1 MAFPVRLLHADEEVF
16 LDQHPH
22 GIRLVAPV
30 TLSALVV
37 AGVIAGFVEW
47 KAAPTWFGI
56 VLGVVVLTTAI
67 YLGARVLAWRATS
80 FVVTSHRVIYRTGV
94 LRRSGREIPIDALQ
108 SVSYRQSLAG
118 RIVGVGSL
126 LVSSAGQDDA
136 QEVPDVRDPEAA
148 QSAVQEAIE
157 ANAHRRGAPKEE
169 TSDITTEL
177 ERLEGLYHRGVITA
191 AELERVK
198 RDLLKPS

>member
-1 MAFPVRLLHADEEVF
+1 MAFPVRLLHEDEEIF
-16 LDQHPH
+16 LDQRPH
-22 GIRLVAPV
+22 GVRLAGPV
-30 TLSALVV
+30 SLSVLVT
-37 AGVIAGFVEW
+37 AGIVAGFVEW

-56 VLGVVVLTTAI
+56 VLGVVLLTTGI
-67 YLGARVLAWRATS
+67 YLGARVLAWQATS

-108 SVSYRQSLAG
+108 SVSYRQSLPG
-118 RIVGVGSL
+118 RMIGVGSV

-148 QSAVQEAIE
+148 QSAVHEAIE
-157 ANAHRRGAPKEE
+157 ANARRRSGVREE
-169 TSDITTEL
+169 PSDITAEL

-198 RDLLKPS
+198 RDLLGRS